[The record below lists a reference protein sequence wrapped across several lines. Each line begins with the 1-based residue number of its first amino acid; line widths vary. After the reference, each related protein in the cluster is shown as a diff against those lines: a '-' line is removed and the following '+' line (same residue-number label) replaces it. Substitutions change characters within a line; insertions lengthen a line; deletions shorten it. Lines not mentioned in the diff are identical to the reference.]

1 MMLSRVND
9 LRLVIIGLG
18 RTCSGPSEH
27 AYSSK
32 HSDWGSVS
40 WSFRSDLNVASCF
53 LVILY

>member
-32 HSDWGSVS
+32 HSDWDSVS

-53 LVILY
+53 LVLLY